1 MFNHFLIFLTFL
13 LSFPL
18 FYLLFLLLSLFC
30 YCLCGSYSIKVNLI
44 YCDWTFRWLLSM
56 LNLLSLTA
64 SCLASPRL
72 FFALLPPP
80 LPLPDDGA
88 VCKCWL
94 SIIALC
100 GPTVTKCVWLNWPRR
115 RRRCRVGVK
124 KPERHPF
131 AWCLVFLLSSV
142 LCLLSWVLTL
152 ESVCHAKCRSTSRH
166 KCSQDPHFGWWS
178 CWWRRWWWWCLW
190 HWGDCLEKLPS
201 IVYRNLC
208 KLP

>member
-1 MFNHFLIFLTFL
+1 
-13 LSFPL
+13 
-18 FYLLFLLLSLFC
+18 
-30 YCLCGSYSIKVNLI
+30 
-44 YCDWTFRWLLSM
+44 M

-72 FFALLPPP
+72 FFALLSPP
-80 LPLPDDGA
+80 LPLPDDGT

-115 RRRCRVGVK
+115 RRRSRVGVK

-152 ESVCHAKCRSTSRH
+152 ESVCHAKCRSASSH

-178 CWWRRWWWWCLW
+178 CRWRRWWWCLC
-190 HWGDCLEKLPS
+190 HWGTVSKNCLQLFIEIYVNCPKKKVVQICATIS
-201 IVYRNLC
+201 IYSRALSYFDLKWNQ
-208 KLP
+208 